1 MRILAI
7 DASRRQ
13 GVVSRSV
20 EIAAHSAEAAGAEVE
35 RVRLSQLEIR
45 TCTGCSMCNLTGACK
60 IQDDLPGL
68 VSRMEEADAVIIGTD
83 SYFRHSNESTS
94 ALLDRLSS
102 YFARDDGQ
110 LRLPGLGPS
119 QVPQTPRVR
128 GIKRAVIITAC
139 AMPEPLATFFGYTT
153 GPVRELR
160 GALVHG
166 GIRTI
171 GSLAVTDTW
180 RHPEIREW
188 ERDKAT
194 SLGRVLAG
202 KI

>member
-20 EIAAHSAEAAGAEVE
+20 EIAAQSAEAAGAEVE
-35 RVRLSQLEIR
+35 RVRLSRLEIR
-45 TCTGCSMCNLTGACK
+45 TCTGCSMCDLTGACK
-60 IQDDLPGL
+60 IQDDLPSL
-68 VSRMEEADAVIIGTD
+68 ASRMEEANAIIIGTD
-83 SYFRHSNESTS
+83 SYFRHSNEPTA

-119 QVPQTPRVR
+119 QVPQAPHVR
-128 GIKRAVIITAC
+128 TIKRAVIITAC

-180 RHPEIREW
+180 RHPEIQEW

>member
-1 MRILAI
+1 MRVMAI

-20 EIAAHSAEAAGAEVE
+20 EIAARSAESAGAQVE
-35 RVRLSQLEIR
+35 RVRLSSLEVR
-45 TCTGCSMCNLTGACK
+45 TCTGCSMCHLTGTCK
-60 IQDDLPGL
+60 IEDDLPAL
-68 VSRMEEADAVIIGTD
+68 AARMEEADAIILGTD

-94 ALLDRLSS
+94 ALLDRLAG
-102 YFARDDGQ
+102 YFTQRSGQ

-119 QVPQTPRVR
+119 QVPQAPQARM
-128 GIKRAVIITAC
+128 IKRAVIITAC
-139 AMPEPLATFFGYTT
+139 AMPEPLATFFGFTT

-160 GALVHG
+160 DTLVHG

-171 GSLAVTDTW
+171 GSLTVTDTW
-180 RHPEIREW
+180 RHPDIREW
-188 ERDKAT
+188 EREKAT
-194 SLGRVLAG
+194 SLGRVIAG